1 MALALGG
8 GGFLSTTDMA
18 GLTAG
23 LLSVLMTKDASLG
36 AKKDKGEDSLVES
49 GLFSRVETINSI
61 SGGSW
66 FASKLIYSEQYRR
79 MIEELAFAKAKGA
92 SIAEL
97 SEIFQKEDSIVKLA
111 NLAENTPTVK
121 LIETFYQS
129 LSILGVS
136 KELLKGFPEL
146 KQSLGLIL
154 TIVEN
159 EGNKLPLQWETVV
172 KYVLG
177 DDIENYKF
185 GHDVQVR
192 RQIENANV
200 VRTILCTC
208 TLSLTFHF

>member
-1 MALALGG
+1 MRFIKSCIHKLILLACVVTVPSVIAQDERRLPPEANVALALGG

-23 LLSVLMTKDASLG
+23 LLSVLMTKDGSLG
-36 AKKDKGEDSLVES
+36 VKKDKGEDSLVES

-111 NLAENTPTVK
+111 NLAENTPSV
-121 LIETFYQS
+121 QS
-129 LSILGVS
+129 S
-136 KELLKGFPEL
+136 
-146 KQSLGLIL
+146 
-154 TIVEN
+154 
-159 EGNKLPLQWETVV
+159 
-172 KYVLG
+172 
-177 DDIENYKF
+177 
-185 GHDVQVR
+185 
-192 RQIENANV
+192 
-200 VRTILCTC
+200 
-208 TLSLTFHF
+208 